1 MGCPDV
7 RAPPGGWAI
16 RNDDS
21 TSTLGC
27 NQHDDVTVTS
37 RTWQLVCVGHA
48 WRVVGVTH
56 NCTMTSYQHGTV
68 PRQNVLLVVR
78 SFITDSCLPLLNL
91 VLINIISRSTG
102 TVHTSAKA
110 HLTSVAIRIRIVH
123 IRDLDRHQRLI
134 ILFNDPL
141 LTFPENFMQFHS
153 EVFAQN
159 Y

>member
-1 MGCPDV
+1 MKCTNNSCRDCFFCRRWREVVGCPDV

-56 NCTMTSYQHGTV
+56 NCTMTSYHHGTV
-68 PRQNVLLVVR
+68 PRQNVSLVVR
-78 SFITDSCLPLLNL
+78 SFVANSCLPLLNL
-91 VLINIISRSTG
+91 VLINIITRSTG

-110 HLTSVAIRIRIVH
+110 HLTSVAIRIRIRSRSV
-123 IRDLDRHQRLI
+123 IWIATKD
-134 ILFNDPL
+134 
-141 LTFPENFMQFHS
+141 
-153 EVFAQN
+153 
-159 Y
+159 